1 MTEFYFIYMACVCMC
16 VQVCKYLLPQTILL
30 LILCTFESIFFPNVI
45 SGLKH
50 LKFLFTFLILIL
62 GHVCCI
68 IERLL
73 NLESDYWSLKTDTA
87 SN

>member
-62 GHVCCI
+62 GRVLHNRKVTEFGI
-68 IERLL
+68 RLL
-73 NLESDYWSLKTDTA
+73 EFED
-87 SN
+87 